1 MQGRGGGGGGG
12 GTPTHVTLDL
22 KANGAMLSGTVTQ
35 PAFGRG
41 RGGGGG
47 GGGGHAPPRAAPTEI
62 KNGKVNG
69 DMISFDV
76 TRAGRNG
83 GADTT
88 TKYEGPVSGS
98 ELKLKITRDGQNG
111 PTTTDV
117 VAKKSAT

>member
-1 MQGRGGGGGGG
+1 
-12 GTPTHVTLDL
+12 
-22 KANGAMLSGTVTQ
+22 VTQ

-41 RGGGGG
+41 RGGGGT
-47 GGGGHAPPRAAPTEI
+47 PPAAAPTEI

-88 TKYEGPVSGS
+88 TKYEGTVSGS

-117 VAKKSAT
+117 VAKKSTT